1 MTLVRIIFKTI
12 VPSRISE
19 LRTIYLFRGRR
30 HKVNWATVGLNN
42 FGAGEN
48 VSKGQQFN
56 GRHPIC
62 LEEAA
67 AEARASDEAQARRS
81 SAACC
86 IHGVVFTAF
95 FA

>member
-12 VPSRISE
+12 VPSRIPE

-48 VSKGQQFN
+48 VSKGQQFT
-56 GRHPIC
+56 GCHPIW
-62 LEEAA
+62 LEAA
-67 AEARASDEAQARRS
+67 ADAPCLRRGGAERS
-81 SAACC
+81 LAACC